1 MAWFSS
7 EDQGSQS
14 DSHVKNGRNHK
25 KKAKIEKEKK
35 REKYDEMNK
44 NVHSWKNRKNAQPVH
59 KNGNTSPPVV
69 LWTCTGLHHHRNALS
84 WLARLADR
92 PKSRWV
98 LTSEALKKSRR
109 VKNDKRLVEKEA
121 SLLSQVTKYF
131 VRTNFRSLRMLN

>member
-59 KNGNTSPPVV
+59 KNGNTSPPRCS
-69 LWTCTGLHHHRNALS
+69 LDLY
-84 WLARLADR
+84 R
-92 PKSRWV
+92 PPSSQKCF
-98 LTSEALKKSRR
+98 E
-109 VKNDKRLVEKEA
+109 LVGSFGGPAQK
-121 SLLSQVTKYF
+121 QVGSDF
-131 VRTNFRSLRMLN
+131 